1 MVIRNVVAWNTIIV
15 GCENCGEGNDVMK
28 LLREMLREGFFPDE
42 LTISSIISSWGYA
55 SAITETMEAHVFVVK
70 SSFQEFS
77 SVANSLISAY
87 SKCGSITSAC
97 KCFRLTREPDLVTW
111 TSLINAYAF
120 HGLAKEAIEVFG
132 KMLSCGVIPDRI
144 SFLGVL
150 SACSHCG
157 LVTHGLCLFVFG
169 HSDFSFRRSCSK
181 KVIYE
186 KNIHQ
191 ASLCL
196 CHLFYEFFVW
206 FVAGSATWMDIFVS
220 SLWHVFVC
228 LWSSGFSIYI
238 TRLCRKQF
246 RQSKLSWS
254 LYQIRTTIFLLA

>member
-1 MVIRNVVAWNTIIV
+1 
-15 GCENCGEGNDVMK
+15 
-28 LLREMLREGFFPDE
+28 
-42 LTISSIISSWGYA
+42 
-55 SAITETMEAHVFVVK
+55 MEAHVFVVK

-120 HGLAKEAIEVFG
+120 HGLAKEAIEVFE

-157 LVTHGLCLFVFG
+157 LVTKGLHYFNLMTSVYKIVPDSGQYTCLVDLLG
-169 HSDFSFRRSCSK
+169 RRGLINEAFEFLRSMPMEAESNTLGAFIGSCNLHENIGMAK
-181 KVIYE
+181 WAAEKLFIKEPE
-186 KNIHQ
+186 KNVNYAVMSNIY
-191 ASLCL
+191 ASHRHWYDVEGVRRMMGNKCDARVPG
-196 CHLFYEFFVW
+196 CSWIEISNQVH
-206 FVAGSATWMDIFVS
+206 SFVS
-220 SLWHVFVC
+220 NDKTHLKALEMYATLKMLLWPMKEK
-228 LWSSGFSIYI
+228 SGMNS
-238 TRLCRKQF
+238 
-246 RQSKLSWS
+246 
-254 LYQIRTTIFLLA
+254 